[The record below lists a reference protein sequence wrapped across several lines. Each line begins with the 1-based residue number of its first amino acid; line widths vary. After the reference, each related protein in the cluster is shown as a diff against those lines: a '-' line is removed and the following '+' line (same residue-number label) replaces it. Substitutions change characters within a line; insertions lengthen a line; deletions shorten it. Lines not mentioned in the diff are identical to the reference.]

1 MNFIDVSLKQ
11 SEEQFLLKNED
22 IAIEIPSKISKLI
35 QSRSQNDEI
44 VLGIRPED
52 IKIDHKNGEEA
63 EVYVVEHMGM
73 QVLVTVKLG
82 NLQIRILTAPPFT
95 KKMGENIKLH
105 FNADK
110 IHLFDKNTE
119 KSLLLD

>member
-1 MNFIDVSLKQ
+1 G
-11 SEEQFLLKNED
+11 
-22 IAIEIPSKISKLI
+22 KLI
-35 QSRSQNDEI
+35 QSRSQNNEI

-52 IKIDHKNGEEA
+52 IKINHKNGEEA

-95 KKMGENIKLH
+95 KEMGEKVKLH
-105 FNADK
+105 FDADK

-119 KSLLLD
+119 KSLLLN

>member
-1 MNFIDVSLKQ
+1 MNFIDVSLEQ
-11 SEEQFLLKNED
+11 SEEQFLLKNVD
-22 IAIEIPSKISKLI
+22 ITIEIPPDIGKLL
-35 QSRSQNDEI
+35 QSRSQDNEI

-52 IKIDHKNGEEA
+52 IKIDHKKGEEA
-63 EVYVVEHMGM
+63 EVYVVEPMGM

-95 KKMGENIKLH
+95 KKMGEKIKLH
-105 FNADK
+105 FNANK